1 MENKE
6 KVSNEKTKCKTLPTE
21 KKKKSFFTYKRKK
34 CEKEK
39 RERCDLAHADNKFA
53 KHFYSFCK
61 KEMEKND
68 LNS

>member
-6 KVSNEKTKCKTLPTE
+6 KVLSHEKTKCKR
-21 KKKKSFFTYKRKK
+21 SSQTYKRKK

-39 RERCDLAHADNKFA
+39 RERCDIANANNPFA

-61 KEMEKND
+61 KEMEKNE
-68 LNS
+68 LKN

>member
-6 KVSNEKTKCKTLPTE
+6 KVSNEKTKCKR
-21 KKKKSFFTYKRKK
+21 SISYKRKK

-61 KEMEKND
+61 KEMEKRG
-68 LNS
+68 LQS

>member
-6 KVSNEKTKCKTLPTE
+6 KVSNEKTKCKRQ
-21 KKKKSFFTYKRKK
+21 SQSYKRKK

-39 RERCDLAHADNKFA
+39 RERCDLAHAENKFA

-61 KEMEKND
+61 KEMEKRE
-68 LNS
+68 LQS

>member
-6 KVSNEKTKCKTLPTE
+6 KVSNEKTKCKRN
-21 KKKKSFFTYKRKK
+21 YKRKK

-39 RERCDLAHADNKFA
+39 RERCDLAHAENKFA
-53 KHFYSFCK
+53 KHFYSFCE

-68 LNS
+68 LKS